1 MAKKSF
7 IKTVLGIGAVA
18 VAGKLAYDKYKT
30 VKEEFVKE
38 ENESMDS
45 EVKKYNAMF
54 DKKVVEVEDEE
65 FNGCE
70 VKSICAKTVIDL
82 GLASFEKDVYINF
95 TSTLS
100 NVTIILPEGVNVV
113 CDVDK
118 TISGIRNLVDNI
130 DEEEIHTVYII
141 GKATFSS
148 VEVIPV
154 NFYADDD
161 DDFEEMLTDADGNE
175 FKIVDEED
183 FEDESLECADDNCAE
198 ACEADDEAC
207 EEVSLEQV
215 SEATAA
221 DKTEE

>member
-1 MAKKSF
+1 MAKKGF
-7 IKTVLGIGAVA
+7 FKTVLGIGAIA

-70 VKSICAKTVIDL
+70 VKSIFANTVIDL

-100 NVTIILPEGVNVV
+100 NVTIILPEGVNAV

-141 GKATFSS
+141 GKATFSN

-154 NFYADDD
+154 NFYADED

-175 FKIVDEED
+175 FKIVDE
-183 FEDESLECADDNCAE
+183 
-198 ACEADDEAC
+198 
-207 EEVSLEQV
+207 
-215 SEATAA
+215 
-221 DKTEE
+221 